1 MSIKRLREVDG
12 AAGNDGREE
21 NREKALDDTFVDLFE
36 ESDLIVRGSRTRM
49 FLSPILDIFLDEVR
63 TYKLLNDDDIETTSI
78 I

>member
-1 MSIKRLREVDG
+1 VDG
-12 AAGNDGREE
+12 AGGNDGREE

>member
-1 MSIKRLREVDG
+1 MDG
-12 AAGNDGREE
+12 AGGNDGREE

-36 ESDLIVRGSRTRM
+36 ESDLIVRGFRTRM

>member
-1 MSIKRLREVDG
+1 MDG
-12 AAGNDGREE
+12 AGGNDGREE

>member
-12 AAGNDGREE
+12 AGGNDGREE

>member
-1 MSIKRLREVDG
+1 MDG
-12 AAGNDGREE
+12 AVGNDGREE